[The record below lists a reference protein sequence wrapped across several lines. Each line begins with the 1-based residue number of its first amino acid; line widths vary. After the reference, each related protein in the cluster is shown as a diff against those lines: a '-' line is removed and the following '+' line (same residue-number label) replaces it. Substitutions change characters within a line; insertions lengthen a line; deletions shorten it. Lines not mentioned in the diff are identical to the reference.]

1 LVDLDGFYNQFYQM
15 QFKDPFK
22 KEKIDEEVL
31 PEIDIRDD
39 SLDKGGRFSRF
50 I

>member
-1 LVDLDGFYNQFYQM
+1 M

-22 KEKIDEEVL
+22 KEKIDEEFL
-31 PEIDIRDD
+31 PDIEIRDD
-39 SLDKGGRFSRF
+39 SLDKRGRFSRF